1 MEEQFETFDEMGNPL
16 GAQPRSKVHREGL
29 WHRAANVFLFLPDG
43 KLLIQRRQLSKD
55 VWPGAWDLSVA
66 EHLKPGESFEE
77 GAKRG
82 LREELGIEAAE
93 IERLGGVAKS
103 RLEVEAAEIKD
114 FEFQQSFRATF
125 DGHVSANPDEVME
138 TRAVTLPELKIGF
151 RERPQDFTPWLRQR
165 VAELGLFE
173 TEVLGRQ
180 AERRRIAPDKS
191 LQRPAEPSRIA
202 EEELPNRRR

>member
-1 MEEQFETFDEMGNPL
+1 MEEQFETFDEMGSPL

-29 WHRAANVFLFLPDG
+29 WHRAANVFLFMPDG

-66 EHLKPGESFEE
+66 EHLKPGESFED

-82 LREELGIEAAE
+82 LREELGVEGVE

-103 RLEVEAAEIKD
+103 RLEVEASEVRD

-125 DGHVSANPDEVME
+125 DGKVSANREEVME
-138 TRAVTLPELKIGF
+138 TRAVSLRELEIAF
-151 RERPQDFTPWLRQR
+151 REQPQDFTPWFRQR
-165 VAELGLFE
+165 VAEFGL
-173 TEVLGRQ
+173 
-180 AERRRIAPDKS
+180 
-191 LQRPAEPSRIA
+191 LQDGV
-202 EEELPNRRR
+202 